1 VGVACH
7 FYSMYIITAT
17 PYYSAA
23 KTILIGFVT
32 VHFTCGNFNFGVALE
47 PRGKPLKNLIPQG
60 KPVIQRHPL
69 LGGYPHVGSGA
80 L

>member
-1 VGVACH
+1 
-7 FYSMYIITAT
+7 MYIITAT
-17 PYYSAA
+17 LYYSAA
-23 KTILIGFVT
+23 ETILIGLVT
-32 VHFTCGNFNFGVALE
+32 EFIIYGNFNFGVALE